1 MAGNTVVPLPSSG
14 NSNTWSPNITQLGT
28 GSNQITINGGTGTI
42 NATSLQEGGVDIDT
56 KFQPIF
62 WIWVIIPSSST
73 NGAVSIT
80 TYAGQVSSVS
90 CSRSA
95 TGTYVLSW
103 TPSIGTSTYFVNGNV
118 RNAGGFVSF
127 SGTTA
132 TACNILTYNASGT
145 LTDIA
150 SGCHVMILKF

>member
-1 MAGNTVVPLPSSG
+1 
-14 NSNTWSPNITQLGT
+14 
-28 GSNQITINGGTGTI
+28 
-42 NATSLQEGGVDIDT
+42 
-56 KFQPIF
+56 
-62 WIWVIIPSSST
+62 VIIPSSGT
-73 NGAVSIT
+73 NGAVAISSWN
-80 TYAGQVSSVS
+80 GQATSVS
-90 CSRSA
+90 ASRSA

-103 TPSIGTSTYFVNGNV
+103 TPSIGSNTYFVNGNV

-145 LTDIA
+145 ATDIA